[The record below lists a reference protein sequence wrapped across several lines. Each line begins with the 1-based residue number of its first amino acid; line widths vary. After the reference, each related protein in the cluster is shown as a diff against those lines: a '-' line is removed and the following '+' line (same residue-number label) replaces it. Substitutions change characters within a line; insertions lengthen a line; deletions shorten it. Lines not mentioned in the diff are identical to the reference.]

1 MTSQL
6 TVRHKIKQME
16 FMLSWFRSGID
27 HKIHQNVS
35 STSLAQQQGVHLLN
49 VRITWKK
56 ELCKC

>member
-16 FMLSWFRSGID
+16 FMLSWFRSGIG

-35 STSLAQQQGVHLLN
+35 STNNMEKGIVQVLN
-49 VRITWKK
+49 
-56 ELCKC
+56 